1 MVKIMTTGEA
11 PITYIIYMALDLKS
25 SVDLIVF
32 WFQKLIVMLKEDPY
46 SGFTPNVPA
55 FLGNLQA

>member
-25 SVDLIVF
+25 IVDLIVF
-32 WFQKLIVMLKEDPY
+32 WFQKLIAMLKEDPY

-55 FLGNLQA
+55 FWGNLQA